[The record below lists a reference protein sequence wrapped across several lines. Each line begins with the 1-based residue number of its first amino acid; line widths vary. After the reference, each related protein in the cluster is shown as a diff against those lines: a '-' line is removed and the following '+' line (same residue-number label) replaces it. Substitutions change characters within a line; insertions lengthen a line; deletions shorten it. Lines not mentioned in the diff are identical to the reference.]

1 MGLNSPW
8 GSRGE
13 LCKNFGWTYDYLL
26 WGISWLNVQLMVADA
41 ARIKD
46 LDTDNNGV
54 IDTET
59 ITTAWVGYS
68 PSKEPEVSIVVVSP
82 DIGIPD
88 ESYRS
93 DVTKR
98 ISSQLINKYFSMYD

>member
-46 LDTDNNGV
+46 LDTENNEESGSDEAGGGKV
-54 IDTET
+54 EHRELKT
-59 ITTAWVGYS
+59 
-68 PSKEPEVSIVVVSP
+68 KE
-82 DIGIPD
+82 DIKNYIKG
-88 ESYRS
+88 
-93 DVTKR
+93 
-98 ISSQLINKYFSMYD
+98 LM